1 MAKEKSLRICKA
13 EVELITKREHL
24 DMIEGAVRGGVS
36 SVYEMRKF
44 TANNKYLSDYDS
56 SNPRNLGSAWTP
68 ITYTVASCRMK
79 NSLSQ
84 ILR

>member
-1 MAKEKSLRICKA
+1 MAKEASFRICKA
-13 EVELITKREHL
+13 EVELLTEREHL
-24 DMIEGAVRGGVS
+24 DMIEGAVRGGVC

-44 TANNKYLSDYDS
+44 TANNIYQIMTLH
-56 SNPRNLGSAWTP
+56 NPRHLASAWTP
-68 ITYTVASCRMK
+68 ITNTVASCRMK